1 MGVQSLPSVQLYRAA
16 LFGHDTARQHHHLIR
31 TSYSAHPVGDDKDGF
46 LFYEPGKSLLNG
58 SFVLHV
64 KTGGGFVQQN
74 DGRILQEGAGNGNAL
89 TLAAGKDAAIL
100 AAMVLACTLSCTR

>member
-1 MGVQSLPSVQLYRAA
+1 M
-16 LFGHDTARQHHHLIR
+16 
-31 TSYSAHPVGDDKDGF
+31 GDDEDSF
-46 LFYEPGKSLLNG
+46 VFYEPGKCLLNG

-64 KTGGGFVQQN
+64 QTGGSLVQQN
-74 DGRILQEGAGNGNAL
+74 DGRILQECAGNGNAL

>member
-16 LFGHDTARQHHHLIR
+16 LFGHDAARQHHHLIR
-31 TSYSAHPVGDDKDGF
+31 TGYGAHPVGDDKDSF
-46 LFYEPGKSLLNG
+46 VFYEPGKCLLNG

-64 KTGGGFVQQN
+64 QTGGGFVQQN

>member
-1 MGVQSLPSVQLYRAA
+1 MGVKPILRVEFVRRTLLSHHAV
-16 LFGHDTARQHHHLIR
+16 GQHHDFVR
-31 TSYSAHPVGDDKDGF
+31 PGYGAHPVGNDKDSF
-46 LFYEPGKSLLNG
+46 VFYEPGKSLLNG

-64 KTGGGFVQQN
+64 QAGGGFVQQN
-74 DGRILQEGAGNGNAL
+74 DGRVLQEGTGNGNAL

>member
-1 MGVQSLPSVQLYRAA
+1 MSVQSLPSVQLYRAA

-31 TSYSAHPVGDDKDGF
+31 TGYGAHPMGDDKDGF
-46 LFYEPGKSLLNG
+46 VLYEPRKSLLNG
-58 SFVLHV
+58 SFVFHIQA
-64 KTGGGFVQQN
+64 GGGFVQQN